1 MESGMPQFVSF
12 GEALT
17 DLIRRDG
24 DSWVSVPGGAP
35 WNMARVMAC
44 FDVPSA
50 FGGAISR
57 DCFGDA
63 LWQSSVQSGLDL
75 RFLQRPAKS
84 PLLAIVYE
92 THPPRYFFVGDDSA
106 DLHFDVAALPAG
118 WERAVRWAH
127 FGGISLARQP
137 LAERLVGLAE
147 TLHAQGVRI
156 SYDPNFRAVMDERYD
171 PILKRMMAIADLV
184 KVSEED
190 LRPVIDS
197 MMELNRAGAV
207 ALRAALAHAAT
218 DVTGF
223 GLAGHLH
230 EMLDA
235 SGVGAVLNWDALP
248 LFDGVYGLSCD
259 YCRPGK
265 SFDIAAW
272 ARPFVARGRLDD
284 TTYDNRMGVLCDP
297 QTSGGLLAAI
307 DPDQTDVFEEAFQK
321 EAGRKPSRIGT
332 VVAGESIIRMR

>member
-137 LAERLVGLAE
+137 LADRLVGLAE

-190 LRPVIDS
+190 LRGLFRTDDEEGAFACLRAMNPAAPILYTRGG
-197 MMELNRAGAV
+197 EGAALYAGARVWRAVPPEIEVVDTVGAGDCSLAGLLSSLTRHPERDWDEHLRNSV
-207 ALRAALAHAAT
+207 AAGTGACLSAGATPPTAAL
-218 DVTGF
+218 
-223 GLAGHLH
+223 LERL
-230 EMLDA
+230 
-235 SGVGAVLNWDALP
+235 
-248 LFDGVYGLSCD
+248 
-259 YCRPGK
+259 
-265 SFDIAAW
+265 
-272 ARPFVARGRLDD
+272 RGEVQVCED
-284 TTYDNRMGVLCDP
+284 
-297 QTSGGLLAAI
+297 
-307 DPDQTDVFEEAFQK
+307 
-321 EAGRKPSRIGT
+321 
-332 VVAGESIIRMR
+332 